1 MLLMRTVKADG
12 TSRDGFRWPLE
23 VGATTRCPDPDPRP
37 ICGGGLH
44 GLPYGEGDGELLNWG
59 RGAVGLVFEAPDDE
73 VVAVTEDDGGKSKAL
88 GEVVI
93 RHVGTI
99 QSAAQYIGD
108 AGHGGRAIVGACRTS
123 AEHSQATSGYYG
135 HATSGDYGQAT
146 CGERGQATSG
156 YQGQATSGYLGRAT
170 SGNWGQAT
178 SGYYGQATSGDYG
191 QATSGDRG
199 QATSGACG
207 HATSGYQ
214 GHATSGDRG
223 QACVGVGGMAR
234 VGAGG
239 YFVIARALLDGALR
253 PVVGVPGEDGVE
265 ADTWYRVDGAGRLE
279 RVPAGECPA
288 ESET

>member
-1 MLLMRTVKADG
+1 MLLMRTVRADG
-12 TSRDGFRWPLE
+12 TSHGGFRWPLE

-123 AEHSQATSGYYG
+123 ADHSQATSGYYG
-135 HATSGDYGQAT
+135 H
-146 CGERGQATSG
+146 
-156 YQGQATSGYLGRAT
+156 
-170 SGNWGQAT
+170 
-178 SGYYGQATSGDYG
+178 ATSGDYG

-265 ADTWYRVDGAGRLE
+265 ADTWYRVGADGVLE
-279 RVPAGECPA
+279 RVPEKDCPPGPEADHADCGEPEARC
-288 ESET
+288 

>member
-1 MLLMRTVKADG
+1 MLLMRTVYADG
-12 TSRDGFRWPLE
+12 TSHNGFRWPLE

-73 VVAVTEDDGGKSKAL
+73 VVAVTEDGGGKSKAL

-99 QSAAQYIGD
+99 QSAAQYIID
-108 AGHGGRAIVGACRTS
+108 AGHGERAIVGACRTC
-123 AEHSQATSGYYG
+123 
-135 HATSGDYGQAT
+135 GD
-146 CGERGQATSG
+146 R
-156 YQGQATSGYLGRAT
+156 
-170 SGNWGQAT
+170 GQAT
-178 SGYYGQATSGDYG
+178 SGYYGQATSGYRGQATSGDQGQATSGYYGQATSGYLG

-199 QATSGACG
+199 QATSGD
-207 HATSGYQ
+207 Q
-214 GHATSGDRG
+214 G
-223 QACVGVGGMAR
+223 QAYVGVGGMAR

-239 YFVIARALLDGALR
+239 YFVIARALLGGALR